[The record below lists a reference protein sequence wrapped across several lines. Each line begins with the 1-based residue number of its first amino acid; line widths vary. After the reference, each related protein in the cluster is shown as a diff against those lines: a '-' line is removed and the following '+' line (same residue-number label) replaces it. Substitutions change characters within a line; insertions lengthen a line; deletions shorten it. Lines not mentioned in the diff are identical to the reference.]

1 MAKVATFVI
10 RDEDV
15 DKVMAAV
22 QALHL
27 SPPEQDDV
35 GGFLLRMPTTTK
47 LAKSTIQATNCSGT
61 GGFPPSDGN
70 CADCGVD
77 A

>member
-1 MAKVATFVI
+1 MAKIATFVI
-10 RDEDV
+10 RDEDL

-27 SPPEQDDV
+27 PPPEQDDV
-35 GGFLLRMPTTTK
+35 GGFLLSRISTMRTARTINATK
-47 LAKSTIQATNCSGT
+47 CSGT
-61 GGFPPSDGN
+61 GGFPPSDGH
-70 CADCGVD
+70 CDDGDFD